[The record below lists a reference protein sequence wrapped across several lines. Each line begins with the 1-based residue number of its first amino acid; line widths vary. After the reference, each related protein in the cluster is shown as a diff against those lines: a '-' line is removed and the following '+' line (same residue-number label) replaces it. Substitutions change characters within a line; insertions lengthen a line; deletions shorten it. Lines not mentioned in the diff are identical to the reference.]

1 MKGLLKVLE
10 KVDHWIEIGQKILIA
25 LGVLAM
31 VVINGAQVFCRFVL
45 HSSIPWS
52 EQISVMLFFILIM
65 LGGNLAI
72 RSDTETKIEVI
83 RLKGKKGAWQ
93 RLVTDLICIVTLC
106 IFLRSSFA
114 LMEQTMKF
122 PQYLSSIQLNYVYI
136 YVWLIIGF
144 SLMIFDKVINVLK
157 NAAQIAGITD
167 GKETEQ

>member
-83 RLKGKKGAWQ
+83 RLKH
-93 RLVTDLICIVTLC
+93 
-106 IFLRSSFA
+106 
-114 LMEQTMKF
+114 
-122 PQYLSSIQLNYVYI
+122 
-136 YVWLIIGF
+136 VW
-144 SLMIFDKVINVLK
+144 
-157 NAAQIAGITD
+157 
-167 GKETEQ
+167 